1 MKIERSFVV
10 VKAQSHWNELVGR
23 FTDRLNT
30 VADSFLAAGKKEYP
44 DGSKILKYNYPRMGM
59 ELSNYCKA
67 MKSKEK
73 EACLEELWFLCDKA
87 KCGFT
92 KAFWGLFHP
101 LSVQR
106 NEDPRRD

>member
-1 MKIERSFVV
+1 MKINRIFTIQ
-10 VKAQSHWNELVGR
+10 KGNSHWSDLVGR

-30 VADSFLAAGKKEYP
+30 VADTFLLNGHTHYPTGEEIKKYT
-44 DGSKILKYNYPRMGM
+44 YPRMAL

-67 MKSKEK
+67 MKAEDK

-92 KAFWGLFHP
+92 RCFWGASLR
-101 LSVQR
+101 VKR
-106 NEDPRRD
+106 K